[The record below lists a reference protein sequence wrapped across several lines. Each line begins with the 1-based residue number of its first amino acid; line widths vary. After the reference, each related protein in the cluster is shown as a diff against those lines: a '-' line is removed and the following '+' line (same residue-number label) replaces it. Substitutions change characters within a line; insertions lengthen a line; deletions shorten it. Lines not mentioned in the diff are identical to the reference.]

1 MERSFLITLYTPKS
15 YDQAISTNN
24 FITLNRMTMQ
34 EFMIDYFEGLHLRKQ
49 KPDFTVENELDY
61 IEEKFCD
68 NHQYDCMLCF
78 DATLNMELDVLSSKK
93 EVEEYKKKARII
105 YRRIKNHDEEA
116 SKVFLRTQD
125 K

>member
-1 MERSFLITLYTPKS
+1 
-15 YDQAISTNN
+15 
-24 FITLNRMTMQ
+24 MQ
-34 EFMIDYFEGLHLRKQ
+34 EFMIDYFEGLHTRK
-49 KPDFTVENELDY
+49 KNTEFTVEKELDY
-61 IEEKFCD
+61 IEENFCD

-78 DATLNMELDVLSSKK
+78 DATLNMDLDVLSTDK

-105 YRRIKNHDEEA
+105 YRRIKKHDEEA